1 MRRCASFGSVTLR
14 TARKVSSPRPLSA
27 RQPIRYNTPS
37 IIPHARLQ
45 PSAPM
50 SIVRML
56 SRPASATLSDPV
68 KVRTMIRPKR
78 TSETRSIGSNTR
90 LEDRSKELS
99 GMGRWKLKL
108 LRGLQFE
115 TVAKQ
120 PADNNEKDAGPRA
133 ECREVHK

>member
-1 MRRCASFGSVTLR
+1 
-14 TARKVSSPRPLSA
+14 
-27 RQPIRYNTPS
+27 
-37 IIPHARLQ
+37 
-45 PSAPM
+45 
-50 SIVRML
+50 ML

-99 GMGRWKLKL
+99 GMGRWKLNL

-120 PADNNEKDAGPRA
+120 LADTNEKDSGRCTERSKRHKRCDKRRA
-133 ECREVHK
+133 PICFCCLILY

>member
-1 MRRCASFGSVTLR
+1 
-14 TARKVSSPRPLSA
+14 
-27 RQPIRYNTPS
+27 
-37 IIPHARLQ
+37 
-45 PSAPM
+45 
-50 SIVRML
+50 ML

-99 GMGRWKLKL
+99 GMGRWKLNL

-120 PADNNEKDAGPRA
+120 PADNNEKDAGRCAERRQCHKQGPDADLKQVNNNQEPRDPNQQP
-133 ECREVHK
+133 CN